1 MVLPKKLNHVREVK
15 MMEVIHVVSFEGEGT
30 KENPARLINEYYSK
44 EGALLATKDDWLERE
59 IEKAQNLTDTGG

>member
-1 MVLPKKLNHVREVK
+1 MVLPKKSNHVREVK

-44 EGALLATKDDWLERE
+44 KGTLLATKDEWLERE
-59 IEKAQNLTDTGG
+59 IEKLQK

>member
-1 MVLPKKLNHVREVK
+1 MKIPKKSNHVRQVK

-44 EGALLATKDDWLERE
+44 EGALLATNDEWLERE
-59 IEKAQNLTDTGG
+59 IEKVRK

>member
-1 MVLPKKLNHVREVK
+1 MVLPKKSNHVREVK

-44 EGALLATKDDWLERE
+44 EGALLATKDEWLERE
-59 IEKAQNLTDTGG
+59 FEKAQK

>member
-30 KENPARLINEYYSK
+30 EENPARLINEYYSK
-44 EGALLATKDDWLERE
+44 EGALLATKDEWLERE
-59 IEKAQNLTDTGG
+59 IEKARK

>member
-1 MVLPKKLNHVREVK
+1 MKIPKKSNHVRQVK

-44 EGALLATKDDWLERE
+44 EGALLATKDEWLERE
-59 IEKAQNLTDTGG
+59 IEKAQK

>member
-30 KENPARLINEYYSK
+30 KENPARLIDEYYSK
-44 EGALLATKDDWLERE
+44 EGALLATKDEWLEQE
-59 IEKAQNLTDTGG
+59 IEKLQK

>member
-30 KENPARLINEYYSK
+30 KENPARLIDEYYSK
-44 EGALLATKDDWLERE
+44 EGALLATKDEWLERE
-59 IEKAQNLTDTGG
+59 IEKVQK